1 MPVISRSFNLEI
13 PNNSGDAVL
22 NTYVDLAME
31 LSEYY
36 GKNIRQGNNFV
47 LKGVSASLRPLDD
60 GLTDDYDTGMAAV
73 AVHEFCPTNKH
84 SRKAWNLIFQQWKRQ
99 KLLSGKVGRY
109 MRNDDFEVGYT
120 STSSYH
126 NADRTS
132 VMYSGGIGDTTTEKI
147 TVYGASTDGS
157 DYTLEDFFNSQ
168 LDPVQTLS
176 SVDPFTS
183 TVIKGNKF
191 NSSGFP
197 HPQNFNV
204 SATSSAIVTSNNTL
218 TNFSGA
224 ISMGDMHEFPI
235 PLNIFC
241 GLMKLNVYVNAPDT
255 DAQIEDNTVLTLTY
269 YISKWKPLVYRPKPR
284 RKKGYRATMRKSG
297 RRSRRRRG

>member
-1 MPVISRSFNLEI
+1 MPVISRSFNLET

-22 NTYVDLAME
+22 NTYVDLSME
-31 LSEYY
+31 LSDYY

-120 STSSYH
+120 ATSSYH

-147 TVYGASTDGS
+147 TVYGASTEGS

-168 LDPVQTLS
+168 LDPVTNLA

-183 TVIKGNKF
+183 TVIKENKYYH
-191 NSSGFP
+191 SGFP
-197 HPQNFNV
+197 DPQNFSV
-204 SATSSAIVTSNNTL
+204 SATSSAIVTDVGNTMY
-218 TNFSGA
+218 SGA
-224 ISMGDMHEFPI
+224 ISMGDLHEFPI
-235 PLNIFC
+235 PLNVFC
-241 GLMKLNVYVNAPDT
+241 GLMKINVFVNAPDT
-255 DAQIEDNTVLTLTY
+255 SSQIEDNTVLTLTY

-284 RKKGYRATMRKSG
+284 RKKGYKANMRTSR